1 MKNAWIPQ
9 QLKWRGE
16 KSWKGMSPGHEED
29 KIFLHVGGLYANQVL
44 HLSQDYPLLCL
55 LILYSV
61 VDHQE
66 EK

>member
-1 MKNAWIPQ
+1 
-9 QLKWRGE
+9 
-16 KSWKGMSPGHEED
+16 MSPGHEED
-29 KIFLHVGGLYANQVL
+29 KIFLYVGGLYANQVL

>member
-1 MKNAWIPQ
+1 
-9 QLKWRGE
+9 
-16 KSWKGMSPGHEED
+16 MSPGHEED
-29 KIFLHVGGLYANQVL
+29 KIFLHMGGLYANQVL

-61 VDHQE
+61 VDHPE